1 MGARPEVVFVHAP
14 GYRAIVDGAASR
26 LIAIVLDRD
35 GCGPRIAVGSPG
47 NGLAFDIGAQILP
60 LEITQLIVRIKV
72 LCGESRTALD
82 PDHFHSRFA
91 ELGRKNTAGC
101 TNADNDN
108 IGLFSCHG
116 SPLVY

>member
-1 MGARPEVVFVHAP
+1 MHAP

-47 NGLAFDIGAQILP
+47 NGLAFDVGAQILP

-72 LCGESRTALD
+72 LCGESRTALRARS
-82 PDHFHSRFA
+82 PQR
-91 ELGRKNTAGC
+91 LGGRSLAKLAVPLC
-101 TNADNDN
+101 LSLC
-108 IGLFSCHG
+108 GLAT
-116 SPLVY
+116 

>member
-1 MGARPEVVFVHAP
+1 MRARPEVVFVHAP
-14 GYRAIVDGAASR
+14 GHRAIVDGAASR
-26 LIAIVLDRD
+26 LIAIVLDGD

-47 NGLAFDIGAQILP
+47 NGLALDVGAQILP

-72 LCGESRTALD
+72 LRGEPRTALE

-91 ELGRKNTAGC
+91 ELGRKNTARC
-101 TNADNDN
+101 AHADNDD
-108 IGLFSCHG
+108 IGLFRCHG